1 MKDLELVMEA
11 LNSRG
16 WEILVERFTE
26 QYDMENMVT
35 AIKTQSELDFVRGR
49 LSVLMELRNLKDE
62 VKEALDEGAFNEG
75 DA

>member
-1 MKDLELVMEA
+1 MKEMELILEA
-11 LNSRG
+11 LNTKG
-16 WEILVERFTE
+16 WEILTERFQQ

-62 VKEALDEGAFNEG
+62 VKEALDEGAYDEG
-75 DA
+75 NA